1 MIITIDG
8 PSGTGKTTV
17 AKEVAK
23 ALGFAYFD
31 TGAMYRALTWLMLKN
46 QVNRTDPQAVEQ
58 CLAQFHFRVAGEPKC
73 YYVNDT
79 DVTALIR
86 SVEITAAVS
95 AVSALKSVRDA
106 LLGIQRRFG
115 REQHAVFEGRDLGTV
130 VFPEAQAKN
139 FPLR

>member
-46 QVNRTDPQAVEQ
+46 QSIGQIHK
-58 CLAQFHFRVAGEPKC
+58 LSS
-73 YYVNDT
+73 
-79 DVTALIR
+79 
-86 SVEITAAVS
+86 SVLRNFTF
-95 AVSALKSVRDA
+95 A
-106 LLGIQRRFG
+106 LLANLNAI
-115 REQHAVFEGRDLGTV
+115 T
-130 VFPEAQAKN
+130 
-139 FPLR
+139 